1 MASLSPKTTPEQKE
15 AASTMYQ
22 LFAPQNGDYSYHGLN
37 FAAYGGKVNRF
48 DDGGFSDL
56 PEQRAYRRAVNLKA
70 PYTNYE
76 DAIDMDDSIMLR
88 LKKFFDKGVSNCTL
102 TASQLFN
109 PNNPI
114 GRARTIVNDSINNGF
129 YEIDADHVVPGT
141 MVIASQPN
149 MSDYSPE

>member
-1 MASLSPKTTPEQKE
+1 MKIVAIGGVTVGTIDVTENNHTLGGPLVSIANHLHS
-15 AASTMYQ
+15 
-22 LFAPQNGDYSYHGLN
+22 APN
-37 FAAYGGKVNRF
+37 KVNRF

-141 MVIASQPN
+141 MVIASHPN